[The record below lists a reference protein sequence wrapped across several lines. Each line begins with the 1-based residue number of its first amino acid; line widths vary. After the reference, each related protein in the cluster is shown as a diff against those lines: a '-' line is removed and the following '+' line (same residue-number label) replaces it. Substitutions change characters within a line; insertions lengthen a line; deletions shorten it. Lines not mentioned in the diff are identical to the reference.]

1 MDSLISLSRAATA
14 NGGSSNNFL
23 YILLII
29 IPIGLVIFMF
39 IKKKKGGGKGENKS
53 NNKLK
58 NKQEEDEVWLT
69 IKRHLRETGEF
80 GKEVIDSY
88 VVKRPDP
95 RLKTKETKLKNKEL
109 KELKKTDI
117 VAYKNAKA
125 IHKIQMHKKPK
136 ELYVV
141 LFTTRNTKTL
151 EVDDPRAIEC
161 EVIYKKINK
170 NTNQRTILINQV
182 LDYKKEMEWIQPI
195 KAKDDKELARQLRIE
210 QSKINRKKIQEEK
223 IKQKKKEKEAK
234 SKTNL

>member
-1 MDSLISLSRAATA
+1 MSRAASA
-14 NGGSSNNFL
+14 AGGSSNNLL

-29 IPIGLVIFMF
+29 VPIGLIIFMF
-39 IKKKKGGGKGENKS
+39 VKKKKGGGKGNNKS

-95 RLKTKETKLKNKEL
+95 RLKTKETKAKNKQL
-109 KELKKTDI
+109 KELKKTDKN
-117 VAYKNAKA
+117 AYKNAKA

-151 EVDDPRAIEC
+151 EVDEPRAIEC
-161 EVIYKKINK
+161 EVVYKKINK

-182 LDYKKEMEWIQPI
+182 LNYKKEMEWIKPI
-195 KAKDDKELARQLRIE
+195 KAKDDKELAKQLRIE
-210 QSKINRKKIQEEK
+210 QRRINHKKYIEEKKKAKKKIKETN
-223 IKQKKKEKEAK
+223 KEK
-234 SKTNL
+234 